1 MFRAARH
8 RHVLRGDEISLADQ
22 RRMRGS
28 LEMTQPRRGFRR
40 CTWLCPG
47 VVPAGSARIARTAAG
62 SVPSV
67 LCTRGWPG
75 SRPPSA
81 AGFRPG
87 PPPAGTAP
95 RTRTDLLTIE
105 GRRLTAW
112 IADHF
117 LKPDPSRFSGSS
129 GVPRLANSAPQIT
142 RSACL
147 KWTRPK
153 RPLHYILADPS
164 ASSHDCRVNCGLRS
178 ADRRGRR
185 SRSRDS
191 ASGIVDACGPGSPDS
206 HPVVWGLTSRP
217 PVPPAGFPPVSRLPA
232 GFSPIARLPLVS
244 RRPAFSGSSPSAV
257 ARFRFPFG
265 VPPGSPSPGQSSR

>member
-22 RRMRGS
+22 RRIRGS
-28 LEMTQPRRGFRR
+28 LEMTQPRGGFRR

-62 SVPSV
+62 SVPAV

-81 AGFRPG
+81 AGSRPG

-105 GRRLTAW
+105 GRRLIAW

-129 GVPRLANSAPQIT
+129 GVPRLASSASQIT
-142 RSACL
+142 RFACL

-153 RPLHYILADPS
+153 RPFHYIS
-164 ASSHDCRVNCGLRS
+164 TASLCGPLT
-178 ADRRGRR
+178 RGRHT
-185 SRSRDS
+185 
-191 ASGIVDACGPGSPDS
+191 P
-206 HPVVWGLTSRP
+206 
-217 PVPPAGFPPVSRLPA
+217 
-232 GFSPIARLPLVS
+232 
-244 RRPAFSGSSPSAV
+244 
-257 ARFRFPFG
+257 
-265 VPPGSPSPGQSSR
+265 